1 MGLGIKRWS
10 RELAYRAFGQIVIPE
25 IDRYHWPEKDYF
37 QRLLNLL
44 EIDCVFDVG
53 ANRGQY
59 GKLLRNLGFRGL
71 IVSFEPNPVPHDE
84 LRKQLDDKWICFPY
98 GLGSEAGS
106 LPFNVMAD
114 DVFSSFLSPSGAEE
128 YAAEN
133 SVVSTVTVPVKLLR
147 DVVKEI
153 EPKFARPF
161 LKLDTQGFDVEVIK
175 GAGETISQFRGI
187 VSEVA
192 IKRLYANSPTFEESR
207 GVIEQAGFQPAGLFS
222 VNPYKTLSIV
232 EMNAYFV
239 RKDLVSLDPL

>member
-1 MGLGIKRWS
+1 MGFGIKRRS
-10 RELAYRAFGQIVIPE
+10 RELASLAFNAIVIPE
-25 IDRYHWPEKDYF
+25 VERYHWPEKDYF
-37 QRLLNLL
+37 QRLLKLL

-71 IVSFEPNPVPHDE
+71 IVSFEPNPVPYAE

-98 GLGSEAGS
+98 GLGSEAGE

-133 SVVSTVTVPVKLLR
+133 TVVSTETVPIKRLK
-147 DVVKEI
+147 DVLAEI
-153 EPKFARPF
+153 EPKFSRPF
-161 LKLDTQGFDVEVIK
+161 LKLDTQGFDVEVIR

-192 IKRLYANSPTFEESR
+192 IKRLYAKSPTFEESR
-207 GVIEQAGFQPAGLFS
+207 EAIAQAGFEPAGMFS

-232 EMNAYFV
+232 ELNAYFV